1 MVMGQFAFVTRGV
14 GYVGQDP
21 DGNGD
26 LVPSYYDDN
35 AEGRVK
41 VGVELIRD
49 ENGNLM
55 GVSMQSDDNHVQF
68 CEQHPGPD
76 DIG

>member
-1 MVMGQFAFVTRGV
+1 
-14 GYVGQDP
+14 
-21 DGNGD
+21 
-26 LVPSYYDDN
+26 
-35 AEGRVK
+35 
-41 VGVELIRD
+41 VELIRD